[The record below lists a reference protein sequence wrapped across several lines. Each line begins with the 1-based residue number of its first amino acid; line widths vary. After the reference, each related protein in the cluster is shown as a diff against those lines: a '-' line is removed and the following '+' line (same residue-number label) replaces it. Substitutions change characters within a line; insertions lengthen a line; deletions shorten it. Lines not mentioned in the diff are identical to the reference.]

1 MPENPLSDPISQ
13 PVSGTMNYNLA
24 LLRNTLRAGVN
35 ADVVTRRFECGDFPA
50 AAVYVDGMAN
60 AEYISQHIL
69 RPLIESAPCADESA
83 SSRAACAAAER
94 LSSCGVKPCQA
105 LDDVMES
112 VLSGDTALF
121 FEGCAEALVVDTKG
135 FPKRGVEQPVNETT
149 VIGAQEA
156 FVENLKTNLSLLRRG
171 VRTPRFVAE
180 PLQVGTGAPRGVAL
194 VYLDGVCNEQ
204 ILSEARRRITHLD
217 MDYIAGIEVLEQLLE
232 DSPHSLFPQFA
243 HTERPDRAVSFLLEG
258 MALILIDGSPQALGV
273 PASLLHLIH
282 APDVTFLRYPAG
294 TFLRLVSVMGV
305 LLTAFLPG
313 VYLSLLSYHN
323 EVLPLALM
331 TSIYET
337 QSRVPIPVFFE
348 LLLMGFA
355 FDLINTAGARI
366 PGAFG
371 QALGVVSAL
380 IIGQAAVTA
389 DLVSPM
395 LIIVVAVSGL
405 GQLMITDYNLSL
417 SFRMLQL
424 LFSLSAALGGLY
436 GMSLA
441 LLFFFGELCSLSSM
455 GVPFFYPFAP
465 TRMHNPD
472 LLTRYPVW
480 QQRVR
485 QYLANP
491 GRMMRAQ
498 GRARA
503 WEKEKNDDDE

>member
-1 MPENPLSDPISQ
+1 MQKNPLQDSISL
-13 PVSGTMNYNLA
+13 PVSAALDENLA
-24 LLRNTLRAGVN
+24 HLRRTMRAARN
-35 ADVVTRRFECGDFPA
+35 SDVMIRRFDCGDFPA

-60 AEYISQHIL
+60 AETISLHIL
-69 RPLIESAPCADESA
+69 RPLMEGAPCAEADGGSIAARVA
-83 SSRAACAAAER
+83 SER
-94 LSSCGVKPCQA
+94 LSSCGVKPCGR
-105 LDDVMES
+105 LDAAMNAA
-112 VLSGDTALF
+112 LSGDTALF
-121 FEGCAEALVVDTKG
+121 FDGCAEALLVDTKG
-135 FPKRGVEQPVNETT
+135 FPTRGVEQPVNETT

-156 FVENLKTNLSLLRRG
+156 FVENLKTNLTLLRRA

-180 PLQVGTGAPRGVAL
+180 ALQVGTGAPRAVSL

-204 ILSEARRRITHLD
+204 ILAECRRRILHVD
-217 MDYIAGIEVLEQLLE
+217 MDYVSGIEMLEQLLE
-232 DSPHSLFPQFA
+232 DAPHSLFPQFA
-243 HTERPDRAVSFLLEG
+243 HTERPDRAASFLLEG
-258 MALILIDGSPQALGV
+258 MALLLLDGSPHALGV
-273 PASLLHLIH
+273 PSSLLHLVH
-282 APDVTFLRYPAG
+282 APDVSFLRYPAG
-294 TFLRLVSVMGV
+294 TFLRLVSAMGV

-355 FDLINTAGARI
+355 FDLINTAGARV
-366 PGAFG
+366 PGVFG

-395 LIIVVAVSGL
+395 LIIIVAVSGL

-417 SFRMLQL
+417 SFRMIQL
-424 LFSLSAALGGLY
+424 FYSLSAALGGLY
-436 GMSLA
+436 GLALA
-441 LLFFFGELCSLSSM
+441 LLVSFGELCSLSSM

-465 TRMHNPD
+465 SRMHNPD
-472 LLTRYPVW
+472 LFTRYPVW

-485 QYLANP
+485 QYLSNP
-491 GRMMRAQ
+491 GRLQRAS
-498 GRARA
+498 GHARA
-503 WEKEKNDDDE
+503 WRKEPSLDDE

>member
-1 MPENPLSDPISQ
+1 MEVKAFRRSAREA
-13 PVSGTMNYNLA
+13 VRGKWKLA
-24 LLRNTLRAGVN
+24 LPLFLLAALFLQKFGVAQLRAALAPHVTLDPPL
-35 ADVVTRRFECGDFPA
+35 DVQEISLMPTWVS
-50 AAVYVDGMAN
+50 AV
-60 AEYISQHIL
+60 L
-69 RPLIESAPCADESA
+69 L
-83 SSRAACAAAER
+83 
-94 LSSCGVKPCQA
+94 A
-105 LDDVMES
+105 LE
-112 VLSGDTALF
+112 LAL
-121 FEGCAEALVVDTKG
+121 
-135 FPKRGVEQPVNETT
+135 
-149 VIGAQEA
+149 
-156 FVENLKTNLSLLRRG
+156 
-171 VRTPRFVAE
+171 
-180 PLQVGTGAPRGVAL
+180 GVAAGWIRIGM
-194 VYLDGVCNEQ
+194 YGV
-204 ILSEARRRITHLD
+204 S
-217 MDYIAGIEVLEQLLE
+217 IE
-232 DSPHSLFPQFA
+232 
-243 HTERPDRAVSFLLEG
+243 LLEG
-258 MALILIDGSPQALGV
+258 RTPTLRTLFPGKRLG
-273 PASLLHLIH
+273 AGLL
-282 APDVTFLRYPAG
+282 
-294 TFLRLVSVMGV
+294 MGV

-348 LLLMGFA
+348 LLLMSFA

-472 LLTRYPVW
+472 LLTR
-480 QQRVR
+480 
-485 QYLANP
+485 
-491 GRMMRAQ
+491 
-498 GRARA
+498 
-503 WEKEKNDDDE
+503 

>member
-1 MPENPLSDPISQ
+1 M
-13 PVSGTMNYNLA
+13 
-24 LLRNTLRAGVN
+24 
-35 ADVVTRRFECGDFPA
+35 
-50 AAVYVDGMAN
+50 
-60 AEYISQHIL
+60 
-69 RPLIESAPCADESA
+69 
-83 SSRAACAAAER
+83 
-94 LSSCGVKPCQA
+94 
-105 LDDVMES
+105 
-112 VLSGDTALF
+112 
-121 FEGCAEALVVDTKG
+121 
-135 FPKRGVEQPVNETT
+135 
-149 VIGAQEA
+149 
-156 FVENLKTNLSLLRRG
+156 
-171 VRTPRFVAE
+171 
-180 PLQVGTGAPRGVAL
+180 
-194 VYLDGVCNEQ
+194 
-204 ILSEARRRITHLD
+204 
-217 MDYIAGIEVLEQLLE
+217 
-232 DSPHSLFPQFA
+232 
-243 HTERPDRAVSFLLEG
+243 
-258 MALILIDGSPQALGV
+258 
-273 PASLLHLIH
+273 
-282 APDVTFLRYPAG
+282 TFLRYPAG